1 MQRQSSNISE
11 NGGNTDYMGA
21 FFRPQPSVNNNNFVN
36 NQVNNNT
43 TYSNITNYYGLV
55 EILIIKLLLTT
66 TLTKQV
72 KKRIY
77 RYKRYTI

>member
-55 EILIIKLLLTT
+55 
-66 TLTKQV
+66 V
-72 KKRIY
+72 
-77 RYKRYTI
+77 